1 MNTIEGI
8 NAKLIFSDLVKI
20 SDLIFF
26 DGPLLSH
33 YVHKSGTN
41 YLSYWVDCDDESERW
56 LVFNIG
62 LTYLQRYVNGDVS
75 LLDLLKG
82 IENGLIYVVD
92 VNTEGVIID
101 NKLVQIYDLPESYFP
116 EEDSFFDQ
124 SFQKDADTNAFSEIN
139 KSGILEFHFSGKQ
152 VKYGNMPFDIYTN
165 GLEKIGEFTESFSNS
180 FIKLKQESESFKS
193 LKGKEKN
200 EYLNMLKQNT
210 SFQYMYSLA
219 GSVRVL
225 LRPINLQT
233 YFSESSADEYA
244 QEFIRLLKAGTNI
257 HDLEQLAEI
266 YGNDVLD
273 KFSIL
278 VEFLKK
284 SKINLGISWNNHCLG
299 INKSEMISNNKIDVI
314 LHNLNSTKEISTE
327 ITIKGKFYSLNT
339 RTFSFSFETTENEP
353 QNINGYFDDMVK
365 NQIQTLSFEREYE
378 LRLEK
383 KELKTFK
390 NREKFKYTIFEITP
404 I

>member
-56 LVFNIG
+56 LVFNSG

-180 FIKLKQESESFKS
+180 FIKLKKESESFKS
-193 LKGKEKN
+193 LNGKE
-200 EYLNMLKQNT
+200 
-210 SFQYMYSLA
+210 
-219 GSVRVL
+219 
-225 LRPINLQT
+225 
-233 YFSESSADEYA
+233 
-244 QEFIRLLKAGTNI
+244 
-257 HDLEQLAEI
+257 
-266 YGNDVLD
+266 
-273 KFSIL
+273 
-278 VEFLKK
+278 
-284 SKINLGISWNNHCLG
+284 
-299 INKSEMISNNKIDVI
+299 
-314 LHNLNSTKEISTE
+314 
-327 ITIKGKFYSLNT
+327 
-339 RTFSFSFETTENEP
+339 
-353 QNINGYFDDMVK
+353 
-365 NQIQTLSFEREYE
+365 
-378 LRLEK
+378 
-383 KELKTFK
+383 
-390 NREKFKYTIFEITP
+390 
-404 I
+404 

>member
-1 MNTIEGI
+1 MNIIEGI
-8 NAKLIFSDLVKI
+8 NAKLNFSDLVKM

-41 YLSYWVDCDDESERW
+41 YLSYWVDCDDENERW
-56 LVFNIG
+56 LVFNVG
-62 LTYLQRYVNGDVS
+62 LTYLQRYVNGEIS
-75 LLDLLKG
+75 LLNLLKG
-82 IENGLIYVVD
+82 IDNGLINVVD
-92 VNTEGVIID
+92 VNTDGDIIN
-101 NKLVQIYDLPESYFP
+101 NKLVEISDLPESYLP
-116 EEDSFFDQ
+116 DEDSLFDQ
-124 SFQKDADTNAFSEIN
+124 TFQKDADTDVYSEIN
-139 KSGILEFHFSGKQ
+139 KSGILEFHFSGTQ
-152 VKYGNMPFDIYTN
+152 VKYGNMPFEIYTN

-180 FIKLKQESESFKS
+180 FIKVKKESDSFKR

-200 EYLNMLKQNT
+200 EYLNTLKQNT

-244 QEFIRLLKAGTNI
+244 LELIKLLKSGSNI
-257 HDLEQLAEI
+257 KDLEKFAKI

-273 KFSIL
+273 KFSTL

-284 SKINLGISWNNHCLG
+284 SKINLGVSWNNHCIG
-299 INKSEMISNNKIDVI
+299 INKSEKINNNKIDII
-314 LHNLNSTKEISTE
+314 LNNLNCTKETSIE

-339 RTFSFSFETTENEP
+339 RTYSFSFEATENGP

-365 NQIQTLSFEREYE
+365 NQIQSLSFEREYE
-378 LRLEK
+378 VRLEK
-383 KELKTFK
+383 KELKSVK
-390 NREKFKYTIFEITP
+390 NKEKFKYTIFEITP
-404 I
+404 L

>member
-1 MNTIEGI
+1 MNIIEGI
-8 NAKLIFSDLVKI
+8 NAKLNFSDLVKM

-41 YLSYWVDCDDESERW
+41 YLSYWVDCDDENERW
-56 LVFNIG
+56 LVFNVG
-62 LTYLQRYVNGDVS
+62 LTYLQRYVNGEIS
-75 LLDLLKG
+75 LLNLLKG
-82 IENGLIYVVD
+82 IDNGLINVVD
-92 VNTEGVIID
+92 VNTDGDIIN
-101 NKLVQIYDLPESYFP
+101 NKLVEISDLPESYFP
-116 EEDSFFDQ
+116 DEDSLFDQ
-124 SFQKDADTNAFSEIN
+124 TFQKDADTNVYSEIN
-139 KSGILEFHFSGKQ
+139 KSGILEFHFSGNQ
-152 VKYGNMPFDIYTN
+152 VKYGNMPFEIYTN

-180 FIKLKQESESFKS
+180 FIKVKKESDSFKS

-200 EYLNMLKQNT
+200 DYLNTLKQNT

-225 LRPINLQT
+225 LKPINLQT

-244 QEFIRLLKAGTNI
+244 QEFIRLLKSGTNI
-257 HDLEQLAEI
+257 NDLEQLAMI

-273 KFSIL
+273 KFSTL

-284 SKINLGISWNNHCLG
+284 SKINLGVSWNNHSLG
-299 INKSEMISNNKIDVI
+299 IKKSEMINNNKIDVI
-314 LHNLNSTKEISTE
+314 LQNLNSTRETSTE
-327 ITIKGKFYSLNT
+327 IIIRGKFYSLNT
-339 RTFSFSFETTENEP
+339 RTFSFSFEANENEP
-353 QNINGYFDDMVK
+353 LNINGYFDDMVK
-365 NQIQTLSFEREYE
+365 NQIQTLSFEREYV

-383 KELKTFK
+383 KELKTVK
-390 NREKFKYTIFEITP
+390 NREKFKYTIFEITS